1 MTPEE
6 TIQYLLADPERLL
19 QKKPFTRGG
28 EMDSQSVYSA
38 LYGSRHNVGIGDTQ
52 RVRLP
57 RMKKRTITQEQYL
70 MELDPECHKVLFDQ
84 NIPSITQKL
93 NNGHYV
99 AIEYKRM
106 ALPDQRNIKDKH
118 VLHLCGNPM
127 QFTLINREP
136 TEQETGHFATFK
148 QYWAARNQDGIRT
161 KMVDAQMSC
170 GDAGLLY
177 YFDRDGRIKSR
188 LISFMDGFI
197 LCPHNDDNGDRVLE
211 SVYYAKDG
219 VEYIDSYDD
228 TYMYRYRNDG
238 GMMSGNVSGWVLE
251 DPVLHG
257 FDEIPLITKRGLV
270 PWDGVQ
276 SLIETKE
283 VIYNIFMV
291 CQKRHG
297 WGVLYIRG
305 RFEDEGKQ
313 IAGAI
318 ILNDRSTGQTQ
329 GDAKYLTAPDPQG
342 MLDTMQL
349 LDESIQ
355 KGSGTT
361 FLLPKDVKMSGDISG
376 IAIQLA
382 QSLDNEQAIQAV
394 IDWQNVADKMCRL
407 FKQGLAKELVNTGIQ
422 PTAVTDFEKL
432 NISAKFKAWRPRSD
446 SEYNTMLETLYSN
459 GILSRRTAIQKNTES
474 TPDEEVRVRLEDE
487 EKARKL
493 LEQMQAQAV
502 TAGSQTDTG
511 NGDSGNGEG
520 NNGGENNN
528 NNNAQ

>member
-6 TIQYLLADPERLL
+6 TIRYLLADPERLL

-28 EMDSQSVYSA
+28 DMDNAVLRSA
-38 LYGSRHNVGIGDTQ
+38 LSGARSTVDINETH

-57 RMKKRTITQEQYL
+57 RLKKKIITQEQYL
-70 MELDPECHKVLFDQ
+70 SELDPECHKVLFDQ

-99 AIEYKRM
+99 TIEYKRM
-106 ALPDQRNIKDKH
+106 ALPYQRNIKDKH

-127 QFTLINREP
+127 QFTLINQEP
-136 TEQETGHFATFK
+136 TEKETSDFSSFK
-148 QYWAARNQDGIRT
+148 QYWTARNQDGMRT
-161 KMVDAQMSC
+161 KMIDAQMSC

-177 YFDRDGRIKSR
+177 YFDRNGNIKSR
-188 LISFMDGFI
+188 VLSFLDGYI
-197 LCPHNDDNGDRVLE
+197 LCPHNDENGDRILE
-211 SVYYAKDG
+211 SVYYSKNG

-228 TYMYRYRNDG
+228 TYMYRYKNDG
-238 GMMSGNVSGWVLE
+238 NASADTGGWVME
-251 DPVLHG
+251 KPRLHG

-270 PWDGVQ
+270 AWDNVQ
-276 SLIETKE
+276 SIIEAYE
-283 VIYNIFMV
+283 VIYNIFIV
-291 CQKRHG
+291 IQKRHG
-297 WGVLYIRG
+297 WGILYIKG

-318 ILNDRSTGQTQ
+318 ILNDRSTGQNT
-329 GDAKYLTAPDPQG
+329 GDAKYLTPPDPQG
-342 MLDTMQL
+342 MIDTMQL

-382 QSLDNEQAIQAV
+382 QSLDNEQANQAV

-407 FKQGLAKELVNTGIQ
+407 FKQGLAKELVNKGIQ
-422 PTAVTDFEKL
+422 PTAITDFEKL
-432 NISAKFKAWRPRSD
+432 NISAKFKSWRPRSD
-446 SEYNTMLETLYSN
+446 NEYNTMLASMYGG

-474 TPDEEVRVRLEDE
+474 TPDEEVRLRLEEE
-487 EKARKL
+487 EKFRQT
-493 LEQMQAQAV
+493 LEQMRI
-502 TAGSQTDTG
+502 QTVSSA
-511 NGDSGNGEG
+511 NNDSD
-520 NNGGENNN
+520 NNDDNND
-528 NNNAQ
+528 NAQ

>member
-28 EMDSQSVYSA
+28 DMEDAMFPSA
-38 LYGSRHNVGIGDTQ
+38 VSGTGAKIGMNAT
-52 RVRLP
+52 RRARLP
-57 RMKKRTITQEQYL
+57 RTRKREIPQEQYL
-70 MELDPECHKVLFDQ
+70 AELDPECHKVLFDQ

-93 NNGHYV
+93 NNGRYV
-99 AIEYKRM
+99 TIEYKRM
-106 ALPDQRNIKDKH
+106 AIPDQRNIKDKH

-127 QFTLINREP
+127 QFTMISPDPTDRE
-136 TEQETGHFATFK
+136 TEDFALYK
-148 QYWAARNQDGIRT
+148 QYWTARNQDGMRT
-161 KMVDAQMSC
+161 RMVDAQMSC

-177 YFDRDGRIKSR
+177 YFDRRGNIKSR
-188 LISFMDGFI
+188 VISFMDGYV
-197 LCPHNDDNGDRVLE
+197 LCPHNDENGDRILE
-211 SVYYAKDG
+211 SVYYSKDG

-238 GMMSGNVSGWVLE
+238 IHTEGNNGGWVME
-251 DPVLHG
+251 EPKPHG
-257 FDEIPLITKRGLV
+257 FDEIPLVTKRGSV
-270 PWDGVQ
+270 PWDTVQ

-297 WGVLYIRG
+297 WGILYIKG
-305 RFEDEGKQ
+305 KFEDAGKQ

-318 ILNDRSTGQTQ
+318 VLNDRSTGQNP

-382 QSLDNEQAIQAV
+382 QSLDNEQANKAV
-394 IDWQNVADKMCRL
+394 IEWQNVADKMCRL
-407 FKQGLAKELVNTGIQ
+407 FKQGLAKELVSKGIR
-422 PTAVTDFEKL
+422 PTAVTDFGRLE
-432 NISAKFKAWRPRSD
+432 ISARFKAWRPRSD
-446 SEYNTMLETLYSN
+446 SEYNQMLANLYGT
-459 GILSRRTAIQKNTES
+459 GIISKRTAVQKNTES
-474 TPDEEVRVRLEDE
+474 APDEEVRISSEKKEEEARQTAQTKAQVRNDTDDTDE
-487 EKARKL
+487 
-493 LEQMQAQAV
+493 Q
-502 TAGSQTDTG
+502 
-511 NGDSGNGEG
+511 
-520 NNGGENNN
+520 
-528 NNNAQ
+528 